1 MKFSTSVIAVLV
13 LLLCATSHAECGS
26 NFCENVKIQE
36 MQVTYDGIVWIQ
48 TTGTET
54 NLQNCVPQGGSVT
67 PFIRVDANTIGG
79 KNLYSALLSAQAR
92 DKSFLVR
99 TRDGVSPCEIHYI
112 SVN

>member
-1 MKFSTSVIAVLV
+1 MGFDKWVICNI
-13 LLLCATSHAECGS
+13 LLILPVMSYAECGS

-54 NLQNCVPQGGSVT
+54 NLQNCVPQGGSIT
-67 PFIRVDANTIGG
+67 PFIKVDANTSGG